1 MLSALAI
8 TIRFTHT
15 AIVTNG
21 CFDYRQALFTLL
33 AQRFIIA
40 NKLAAISAP
49 LRKENADGKDLKLV
63 LINCY
68 SPKAYI

>member
-8 TIRFTHT
+8 AIRFTHT

-21 CFDYRQALFTLL
+21 CFDYRQALFTFL
-33 AQRFIIA
+33 AQCFVIA

-49 LRKENADGKDLKLV
+49 LRKENADGKGFKLV
-63 LINCY
+63 LVHSH